1 MQACYNSNTTA
12 LNCIAQAQI
21 LKADHLLHGG
31 QKLGQRQVAE
41 HAGLPPPVIPMFG
54 GSQVPSSGPA
64 PVYTTRPALI
74 ILWLWAM
81 AERFCS
87 LKRIIVFRKW
97 NLLCD
102 KCERLCLGGKGPLS
116 LFLMAVPS
124 LPALGSAKNLC
135 SGNTLLTL
143 EDSGNT
149 HW

>member
-41 HAGLPPPVIPMFG
+41 HAGLPPASDPHVWGI
-54 GSQVPSSGPA
+54 SS
-64 PVYTTRPALI
+64 TKI
-74 ILWLWAM
+74 WAST
-81 AERFCS
+81 S
-87 LKRIIVFRKW
+87 LH
-97 NLLCD
+97 NQTSSD
-102 KCERLCLGGKGPLS
+102 YSLS
-116 LFLMAVPS
+116 LSNGWKVLLPKENCSVQKMELVVWQMWEVVPRGQRTTESFLMAVPS